1 MLLLQL
7 FALQFEYGFMSSLKW
22 ISPAE
27 NVVAD
32 AISRPSREAI
42 IRIAPA
48 AFRAIWDEMGPF
60 NVEFMACTASVLLSP
75 VSGEALP
82 FISHYD
88 CAGSAGTDLLAQ
100 DTSIVPGTPT
110 PAFGFC
116 FPSPVTAGH
125 IAQHLAECKAY
136 HVVRPSARFQR
147 VLIPFRAARQSEVDR
162 GGPGGGGGRLLL
174 VGQPRCWP

>member
-60 NVEFMACTASVLLSP
+60 RPHGVHGVGAA
-75 VSGEALP
+75 
-82 FISHYD
+82 I
-88 CAGSAGTDLLAQ
+88 
-100 DTSIVPGTPT
+100 PGTRGGT
-110 PAFGFC
+110 TIFLLVRLRRLCGNGF
-116 FPSPVTAGH
+116 VGAG
-125 IAQHLAECKAY
+125 C
-136 HVVRPSARFQR
+136 
-147 VLIPFRAARQSEVDR
+147 VDR
-162 GGPGGGGGRLLL
+162 TG
-174 VGQPRCWP
+174 